1 MLSWLQRILGTGTA
15 GDRGERLAAAWLRR
29 ERGFTIVARN
39 WRSPRDRRDEI
50 DLVARD
56 GEVMVFVE
64 VKTRGADAL
73 VPGYYAVDDRKKRV
87 LRRAAQASR
96 GPAREAA
103 DDSLRHC
110 RGHAARAGRGGRTGN
125 PALRKR
131 GLVREAF
138 PAVKFSARWRK
149 LNRFFAHQ
157 KPRHFPCVAAV
168 RI

>member
-87 LRRAAQASR
+87 LRRAAQAYLA
-96 GPAREAA
+96 GLRE
-103 DDSLRHC
+103 
-110 RGHAARAGRGGRTGN
+110 
-125 PALRKR
+125 
-131 GLVREAF
+131 
-138 PAVKFSARWRK
+138 
-149 LNRFFAHQ
+149 
-157 KPRHFPCVAAV
+157 KPRTIRCDIVEVTLPVPGAVGEPEIRHFENVALFAKHF
-168 RI
+168 RP